1 MKFKFFYLSATKG
14 VKEAR
19 CFADTVERIYLIL
32 PRIYVIIFLRRN
44 IRKKNE

>member
-1 MKFKFFYLSATKG
+1 MKFKFFYLSVTKS

-19 CFADTVERIYLIL
+19 CFADTVERISLIL